1 MTEEKKKEIKEV
13 KEIQLGE
20 SQMAAKVLIEPWI
33 TESSTKGLEMNKYV
47 FVVSKD
53 ATKEQVKKAISELYK
68 VKVLAVNTV
77 TIPRQHRNYGKT
89 PGWITGFKKAIV
101 TLKAGDSI
109 ELIKSV

>member
-20 SQMAAKVLIEPWI
+20 SQIAAKVLIEPWI

-47 FVVSKD
+47 FVVSKN

-68 VKVLAVNTV
+68 VKVLAVNTI
-77 TIPRQHRNYGKT
+77 TIPRQYRNYGKT

>member
-1 MTEEKKKEIKEV
+1 MTDKKETKEV

-20 SQMAAKVLIEPWI
+20 SQVAAKVLIKPWI

-47 FVVSKD
+47 FVVSKE

-68 VKVLAVNTV
+68 VKVLTVNTV
-77 TIPRQHRNYGKT
+77 TIPRKKRNYGKT